1 MDRVRFKINGHEYS
15 VGCEVSSTVML
26 LEYLRDHLELRGTK
40 YMCRQAS
47 CGACIVTARR
57 PPASPY
63 AVNSCVLPIT
73 ACQGLE
79 ITTIEE
85 VGNKNKGYHPL
96 QTTLAKY
103 NGSQCGYC
111 TPGWVMAMY
120 SLLQSKK
127 NLTQLEIEK
136 SFGSNICRCTGFRP
150 ILDAFKNF
158 ASDSTNKIELPDI
171 EDLRIC
177 SKKNKPCEE
186 EDWCML
192 SMSDVNKNGGILKI
206 NLKDGKVWYKA
217 NKIGDIFNVL
227 KTEGCDSYKLVC
239 GNTGRGVYPEDELK
253 YNPRVLIDVTQVE
266 DLTGYYLDQNL
277 VIRAETTLSHL
288 LEILNTV
295 SEQEDSFSYLKVLY
309 DHIVLV
315 AHIAVRNVG
324 SIAGNLMT
332 KHRHNDFSSDLFLL
346 FETVG
351 AELTI
356 MCSKGN
362 TQIVNMQEFLKLKM
376 KGKLILNVM
385 LPPLSQ
391 EYKLVTYKIMPR
403 FENAHAVVNSGFLYK
418 LNPDNT
424 VVNTRITFGGLSAKF
439 IRAPETE
446 RFLVGKPLFKNDILQ
461 EATEILKSELVVT
474 ENLPEFSAKYRRQLA
489 VGLFYKGLLTLCP
502 DTLIHP
508 RYKSGAIKLHETRP
522 VSEGRQIF
530 DTIPSLWP
538 INQPM
543 PKIEGLIQ
551 CSGEAKYTDDIPTFP
566 REVHGAFVLSTIG
579 KGRIVSIDPSN
590 ALKQPGVIAF
600 YSAKDIPGLNS
611 FTPKDLYTYHMNE
624 EVFCSSQVK
633 YFNQPLGLIVADN
646 QDIAYEAVN
655 LVKVTY
661 ANLEKP
667 VIDVDEGKKDPARN
681 TLYTEI
687 KATTRGNDVAK
698 VVKGSNTLKAQNYFS
713 METLV
718 SLTNPIE
725 EGFDVYA
732 TTQWP
737 AVIQLMIYRALKVD
751 QNKITVH
758 VRRVGGAYG
767 FKISRSIQV
776 AIASSLVALKLNRP
790 CRIINRMETNTRAFG
805 KRFPSSVDYEV
816 SVNKSGIFQYIDY
829 SMYEDNGYGYNEE
842 LSWLGVAVY
851 NNCYNSSTWNYKCYN
866 TVTDTAKNTWFRS
879 PGSLE
884 HISMAELMMEQIS
897 YELSINPNELRLAN
911 LDPQH
916 NDLKKMFETL
926 ASTAEYTTRR
936 TAVNKFNAEN
946 RWKKRGLRFVFL
958 KWNHSFPRYFDVNL
972 VVYQADGTVAISHG
986 GVEMGQ
992 GINTKAAQVAAY
1004 KLNIPV
1010 EKIIITETNT
1020 ILSPN
1025 AYVTGGS
1032 LTTQN
1037 IMIGVE
1043 RCCDQLLQ
1051 RLEPI
1056 RKQMNNPSWEDLIT
1070 TSYANFVDLQA
1081 HGFVDANDQQEYFVY
1096 GVTLAEVEIDVITGE
1111 MEVLRVDI
1119 HHDVGQSVN
1128 PELDVG
1134 QIEGAFIMGLGY
1146 WTSENMVYDPNTGEL
1161 LTDRTWNYYVPLAR
1175 DIPQDFR
1182 IYLRKKSYT
1191 SKIIFGSKG
1200 CGEPPICMSVSVPIA
1215 IQEAIVSAREEA
1227 GLPSNQWFNID
1238 GPYTV
1243 EKICLN
1249 CETNTKDFKFN

>member
-1 MDRVRFKINGHEYS
+1 
-15 VGCEVSSTVML
+15 
-26 LEYLRDHLELRGTK
+26 
-40 YMCRQAS
+40 
-47 CGACIVTARR
+47 
-57 PPASPY
+57 
-63 AVNSCVLPIT
+63 
-73 ACQGLE
+73 
-79 ITTIEE
+79 
-85 VGNKNKGYHPL
+85 
-96 QTTLAKY
+96 
-103 NGSQCGYC
+103 
-111 TPGWVMAMY
+111 
-120 SLLQSKK
+120 
-127 NLTQLEIEK
+127 
-136 SFGSNICRCTGFRP
+136 
-150 ILDAFKNF
+150 
-158 ASDSTNKIELPDI
+158 
-171 EDLRIC
+171 
-177 SKKNKPCEE
+177 
-186 EDWCML
+186 
-192 SMSDVNKNGGILKI
+192 
-206 NLKDGKVWYKA
+206 
-217 NKIGDIFNVL
+217 
-227 KTEGCDSYKLVC
+227 
-239 GNTGRGVYPEDELK
+239 
-253 YNPRVLIDVTQVE
+253 
-266 DLTGYYLDQNL
+266 
-277 VIRAETTLSHL
+277 
-288 LEILNTV
+288 
-295 SEQEDSFSYLKVLY
+295 
-309 DHIVLV
+309 
-315 AHIAVRNVG
+315 
-324 SIAGNLMT
+324 
-332 KHRHNDFSSDLFLL
+332 
-346 FETVG
+346 
-351 AELTI
+351 
-356 MCSKGN
+356 
-362 TQIVNMQEFLKLKM
+362 
-376 KGKLILNVM
+376 
-385 LPPLSQ
+385 
-391 EYKLVTYKIMPR
+391 
-403 FENAHAVVNSGFLYK
+403 
-418 LNPDNT
+418 
-424 VVNTRITFGGLSAKF
+424 
-439 IRAPETE
+439 
-446 RFLVGKPLFKNDILQ
+446 
-461 EATEILKSELVVT
+461 
-474 ENLPEFSAKYRRQLA
+474 
-489 VGLFYKGLLTLCP
+489 
-502 DTLIHP
+502 
-508 RYKSGAIKLHETRP
+508 
-522 VSEGRQIF
+522 
-530 DTIPSLWP
+530 
-538 INQPM
+538 M

-590 ALKQPGVIAF
+590 ALKHPGVIAF

-624 EVFCSSQVK
+624 EVFCSSEVK

-655 LVKVTY
+655 FVKVTY

-667 VIDVDEGKKDPARN
+667 VIDVAEGKKDPARN
-681 TLYTEI
+681 TLYAEI

-698 VVKGSNTLKAQNYFS
+698 VIKGSNTLKAQNYFT

-737 AVIQLMIYRALKVD
+737 TVIQLMIYHALKVD

-767 FKISRSIQV
+767 FKISRCIQV

-790 CRIINRMETNTRAFG
+790 CRIINRMETNTRAYG

-829 SMYEDNGYGYNEE
+829 SLYEDNGYGYNEE
-842 LSWLGVAVY
+842 LSRLGVVVY
-851 NNCYNSSTWNYKCYN
+851 NNCYNPSTWNYKCYN

-884 HISMAELMMEQIS
+884 NIAMAEMMMEQIS

-916 NDLKKMFETL
+916 NDLRKMFETL

-936 TAVNKFNAEN
+936 TEVNKFNAEN

-958 KWNHSFPRYFDVNL
+958 KWNHRFPRYFDVNL
-972 VVYQADGTVAISHG
+972 VVYQTDGTVAISHG

-1020 ILSPN
+1020 ISSPN

-1081 HGFVDANDQQEYFVY
+1081 HGFVDINDQQDYFVY

-1111 MEVLRVDI
+1111 IEVLRVDV

-1146 WTSENMVYDPNTGEL
+1146 WTSENMVYDHNTGEL

-1191 SKIIFGSKG
+1191 SKIIFGSKA
-1200 CGEPPICMSVSVPIA
+1200 CAEAPICMSVSIPIA
-1215 IQEAIVSAREEA
+1215 IREAIVSAREEA